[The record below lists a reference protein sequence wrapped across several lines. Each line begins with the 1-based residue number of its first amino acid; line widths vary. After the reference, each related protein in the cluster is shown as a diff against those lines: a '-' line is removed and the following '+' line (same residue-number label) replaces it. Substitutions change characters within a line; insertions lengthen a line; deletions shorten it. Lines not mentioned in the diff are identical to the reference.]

1 MPRFASRFPSPQDK
15 ILIIKHL
22 LSNRCLSFSSIR
34 SSDSMIILLL
44 LLCSVVDVVVAAVIT
59 SDDNTVDV
67 EAFNII
73 NAAKSTIRL

>member
-1 MPRFASRFPSPQDK
+1 
-15 ILIIKHL
+15 
-22 LSNRCLSFSSIR
+22 
-34 SSDSMIILLL
+34 MIILLL
-44 LLCSVVDVVVAAVIT
+44 LCFVDDVVVAAIT